1 MFRKQE
7 IWLILLPLFF
17 FISCSSLKKKEQ
29 VLDDHL
35 LEFCRV
41 QKKYSS
47 PYDAI
52 LFYSEVDKECHK
64 SADSRISAMLY
75 FDMAELYG
83 ETLNW
88 RKEKE
93 YNEKGLELLE
103 KGDSLYI
110 DAILRLAN
118 TCQKLEEWE
127 KAESLYQEG
136 FSNAP
141 KDKLPLTKHISN
153 YARMKLEQP
162 EPDPVAAKQLLS
174 SKQYSDC
181 TLEDMA
187 MSAYAAY
194 LLNQNEECDE
204 ILNQL
209 SRLSIAER
217 RETQYW
223 EYKIYKMRGDDATVS
238 RILLNMFEDQ
248 EDLLKVNSLNSS
260 PTHLADYYRRESDL
274 EREKLRVQK
283 LSFLL
288 IALITAIL
296 LATVIIMLERSRK
309 KALSKVQSVLSLYEE
324 TKEDNYSLRKEF
336 VSLYEQQFAQLG
348 ELCEAYIHTD
358 KVGALYHKMRF
369 LLGDLQSN
377 EELFRQLEK
386 IIDAGREGIVSHL
399 RNEIEG
405 VTEQDIRFF
414 CFNMLGLSNDSIAV
428 LTGVETSTVYSRRSR
443 LKKRILAI
451 DSPHRDDFLSL
462 IH

>member
-29 VLDDHL
+29 VLDNRL

-64 SADSRISAMLY
+64 SADSRIRAMLY
-75 FDMAELYG
+75 LDMAELYG

-181 TLEDMA
+181 TLED
-187 MSAYAAY
+187 
-194 LLNQNEECDE
+194 
-204 ILNQL
+204 IV
-209 SRLSIAER
+209 
-217 RETQYW
+217 
-223 EYKIYKMRGDDATVS
+223 EYK
-238 RILLNMFEDQ
+238 
-248 EDLLKVNSLNSS
+248 
-260 PTHLADYYRRESDL
+260 H
-274 EREKLRVQK
+274 
-283 LSFLL
+283 
-288 IALITAIL
+288 
-296 LATVIIMLERSRK
+296 
-309 KALSKVQSVLSLYEE
+309 
-324 TKEDNYSLRKEF
+324 
-336 VSLYEQQFAQLG
+336 
-348 ELCEAYIHTD
+348 
-358 KVGALYHKMRF
+358 
-369 LLGDLQSN
+369 
-377 EELFRQLEK
+377 
-386 IIDAGREGIVSHL
+386 
-399 RNEIEG
+399 
-405 VTEQDIRFF
+405 
-414 CFNMLGLSNDSIAV
+414 
-428 LTGVETSTVYSRRSR
+428 
-443 LKKRILAI
+443 
-451 DSPHRDDFLSL
+451 
-462 IH
+462 